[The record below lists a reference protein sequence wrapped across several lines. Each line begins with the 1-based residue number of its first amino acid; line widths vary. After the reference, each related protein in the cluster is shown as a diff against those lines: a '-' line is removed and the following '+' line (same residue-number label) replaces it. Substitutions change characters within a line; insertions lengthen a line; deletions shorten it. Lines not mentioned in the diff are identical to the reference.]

1 MGSTFMLKVLQDS
14 IEIPSTVVPR
24 YNEGPRDW
32 QNLSAITRF
41 RYIEVFFFHI
51 FYFFPTSLFRVLLCG
66 GYTLDDQR
74 IIYYTLLL
82 FLSLMVRG
90 LELF

>member
-1 MGSTFMLKVLQDS
+1 MQTRKKKFEPQMGSTFMLKVLQDS

-41 RYIEVFFFHI
+41 RYIEFFFFI
-51 FYFFPTSLFRVLLCG
+51 YFTFSRPRYLEFCYVEV
-66 GYTLDDQR
+66 TL
-74 IIYYTLLL
+74 
-82 FLSLMVRG
+82 
-90 LELF
+90 